1 MRLHPENLITFA
13 AVAAEGGV
21 GAAAKRLHLTQP
33 AVSNQLRRLQESVGE
48 ALYRRVGRGIELT
61 GAGRR
66 LYEEA
71 RHLADALA
79 AAEETAAALAGAE
92 AGSVRIATS
101 QTLGAYLLPAIIAA
115 FRKEAPGIEVELES
129 HNTRRVLE
137 RLPDCDAGL
146 IEGTVRATLPPHR
159 HVRILGKDEVVAV
172 LRNDDPLAARRALT
186 PAQLAA
192 GTLIWRE
199 AGSGTR
205 ERVERAFQ
213 EAGVVPRMGI
223 ALAGVA
229 AVKEAV
235 RQGLG
240 IGFASRLALL
250 HDSGPLVGRS
260 LRPRVMRALSVI
272 SPAHPSPA
280 SARFLA
286 FLQEHLAALH
296 ILPP

>member
-1 MRLHPENLITFA
+1 MRLNPENLITFA
-13 AVAAEGGV
+13 MVASEGGV
-21 GAAAKRLHLTQP
+21 GAAAERLHLTQP
-33 AVSNQLRRLQESVGE
+33 AVSNQLRKLQGSVGE

-71 RHLADALA
+71 RRLADALA
-79 AAEETAAALAGAE
+79 AAEETADALAGAE
-92 AGSVRIATS
+92 TGSVRIATS
-101 QTLGAYLLPAIIAA
+101 QTLGAYLLPAIVAA

-129 HNTRRVLE
+129 HNTQRVLE
-137 RLPDCDAGL
+137 RLPECDAGL
-146 IEGTVRATLPPHR
+146 IEGTLRGTLPPHR
-159 HVRILGKDEVVAV
+159 QVRILGKDEVVAV
-172 LRNDDPLAARRALT
+172 VRSGDPLATRRALP
-186 PAQLAA
+186 PAQLATS
-192 GTLIWRE
+192 TLIWRE

-205 ERVERAFQ
+205 ERVEQAFQ

-250 HDSGPLVGRS
+250 HDSGTLVGIS
-260 LRPRVMRALSVI
+260 LRPRVMRALTVI

-280 SARFLA
+280 TARFLA
-286 FLQEHLAALH
+286 FLQGHVAALG
-296 ILPP
+296 ILSP